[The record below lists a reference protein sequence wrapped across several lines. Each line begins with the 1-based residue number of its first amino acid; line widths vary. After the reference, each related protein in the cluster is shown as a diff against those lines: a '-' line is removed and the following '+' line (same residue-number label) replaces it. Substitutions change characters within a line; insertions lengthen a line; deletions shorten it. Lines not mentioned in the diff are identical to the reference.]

1 MKTKIYFSVF
11 LIAFTL
17 FSCNKNNN
25 EEQQTASITSINLAK
40 GATTPVL
47 DNGNYVIENSTNWN
61 SLLSMFSNGV
71 IIDNVFSETNIDFS
85 QFMVIAV
92 IDEGHT
98 TGGWSIDITNIS
110 ETSTNIEVTYSN
122 LDNGDDTL
130 IAIQPF
136 HVVKIPKSN
145 KPVIFIQN

>member
-1 MKTKIYFSVF
+1 MKTKIYFSLF
-11 LIAFTL
+11 LMAFIL
-17 FSCNKNNN
+17 FSCNKSDN
-25 EEQQTASITSINLAK
+25 EVLQTACITPNTLAK

-47 DNGNYVIENSTNWN
+47 DNGNYAIDNSTNWN
-61 SLLSMFSNGV
+61 NLLSMFSDGV

-85 QFMVIAV
+85 QYMVIAV
-92 IDEGHT
+92 VDVGHT

-130 IAIQPF
+130 IAVQPF

>member
-1 MKTKIYFSVF
+1 MKTKIYFSLF
-11 LIAFTL
+11 LITFIL
-17 FSCNKNNN
+17 FSCSKNDNDA
-25 EEQQTASITSINLAK
+25 QQTASIAPITLAK

-47 DNGNYVIENSTNWN
+47 DNGNYVIDNSTNWN
-61 SLLSMFSNGV
+61 SLLSMFSDGV
-71 IIDNVFSETNIDFS
+71 IIDNVFSETNIDFC
-85 QFMVIAV
+85 QYMVIAV
-92 IDEGHT
+92 VDVGHT

-122 LDNGDDTL
+122 LDSGDDTL

-136 HVVKIPKSN
+136 HIVKIPKSN

>member
-1 MKTKIYFSVF
+1 MKTKIYFSLF
-11 LIAFTL
+11 LMAYIL
-17 FSCNKNNN
+17 FSCNKSDN
-25 EEQQTASITSINLAK
+25 EVQQTASITPNTLAK

-47 DNGNYVIENSTNWN
+47 DNGNYAIDNSTNWN
-61 SLLSMFSNGV
+61 NLLSMFSDGV

-85 QFMVIAV
+85 QYMVIAV
-92 IDEGHT
+92 VDVGHT

-130 IAIQPF
+130 IAVQPF